1 MFMKIFDSSW
11 KFKLTCRTNLNNF
24 VQRGGEVLLYLTGA
38 DRVCV
43 PAPPGPVEIH
53 ELIHVPVL
61 SPPGVFLP
69 VL

>member
-1 MFMKIFDSSW
+1 MKILIQVQVD
-11 KFKLTCRTNLNNF
+11 LQNLNNF

-53 ELIHVPVL
+53 ELIHVPV
-61 SPPGVFLP
+61 SQVKS
-69 VL
+69 

>member
-1 MFMKIFDSSW
+1 MCIVFMNDLDSSSSD
-11 KFKLTCRTNLNNF
+11 LQNLNNF

-53 ELIHVPVL
+53 ELIHAAL
-61 SPPGVFLP
+61 
-69 VL
+69 